1 MKNSLLLNS
10 TLAVF
15 ILAGCSAPPATNNNA
30 NAPANTAANAN
41 AAPTATPA
49 SAASGEAKT
58 YTHEEAGVQFTV
70 PAGWKTDE
78 QGEVLTITSAD
89 DNVGIMFWVPSEN
102 DFDAAVKSIE
112 GELDKIVKNPKFN
125 EQPEEGTINGMRYIS
140 QSGTGEIE
148 GKNAEWDVTVLD
160 AKKPVFV
167 VSFFDAAAGNKHDA
181 DLTNLVK
188 SIKKI

>member
-1 MKNSLLLNS
+1 MKDSLLLYS
-10 TLAVF
+10 LLASF
-15 ILAGCSAPPATNNNA
+15 ILTGCSAPSATA
-30 NAPANTAANAN
+30 NTSAPSDTAANAN
-41 AAPTATPA
+41 TAPTATPA
-49 SAASGEAKT
+49 SADSGEATT

-70 PAGWKTDE
+70 PAGWKIDE
-78 QGEVLTITSAD
+78 QGEVLTIASAD
-89 DNVGIMFWVPSEN
+89 DNVGIMFWVPSES

-112 GELDKIVKNPKFN
+112 GELDKIVKNPQFN

-140 QSGTGEIE
+140 QSGTGEID
-148 GKNAEWDVTVLD
+148 GKNAEWDVTILD

-167 VSFFDAAAGNKHDA
+167 VSFFDPAVGNKHDA